1 MSICGA
7 ETMTLFAAWRCA
19 QNSLA
24 PAMTPLIFPVRI
36 LAAELPPSLTRLTTR
51 LEAWYTLFMMLPDD
65 LIARQT
71 QVHMSGGATPLVP
84 AKAEER

>member
-1 MSICGA
+1 
-7 ETMTLFAAWRCA
+7 
-19 QNSLA
+19 
-24 PAMTPLIFPVRI
+24 
-36 LAAELPPSLTRLTTR
+36 
-51 LEAWYTLFMMLPDD
+51 MMLPDD